1 MVAALTSTTDITT
14 VLNEYVGTIV
24 ARSIV
29 NGAANACGVD
39 LGALSASQIPCYL
52 RALDNGVQ
60 AFVVEP
66 ARQRECSAR
75 LRALMESSGFAA
87 DPGTAVLSRQ
97 MIEIGQEID
106 IVTARNHAR
115 TMCDNL
121 GFSPSEQI
129 KIATVVSEL
138 ARNIVLYVGAGRIEI
153 EAVNLPRRGVEI
165 RSVDQGSGIPNIDE
179 VLSGK
184 YRSKTGM
191 GVGLLGT
198 KRLMDEFAIDTSP
211 ALGTKLVVRKYL

>member
-1 MVAALTSTTDITT
+1 MAPVTSTGDITT

-29 NGAANACGVD
+29 NGAANACGID
-39 LGALSASQIPCYL
+39 PGSISPSEIPCYL

-60 AFVVEP
+60 AFVMEP
-66 ARQRECSAR
+66 TRQRECSAR
-75 LRALMESSGFAA
+75 LRALLESSGFAA
-87 DPGTAVLSRQ
+87 SHAPGLMTCQV
-97 MIEIGQEID
+97 IDINQEID
-106 IVTARNHAR
+106 IVTARNHTR
-115 TMCDNL
+115 SMCERL
-121 GFSPSEQI
+121 GFGASEQI

-138 ARNIVLYVGAGRIEI
+138 ARNIVLYVGRGRIEL
-153 EAVNLPRRGVEI
+153 EAVNVPRRGVEI
-165 RSVDQGSGIPNIDE
+165 RAIDQGGGIQDIDQ

-198 KRLMDEFAIDTSP
+198 KRLMDEFAIDTNPLS
-211 ALGTKLVVRKYL
+211 GTKLVVRKYL